1 MSFDNCLSLALS
13 VAAIV
18 LSVSTRS
25 KFSACRGYAI
35 PITSPSI
42 EQEIKRAVEMRD
54 PVRLDLA
61 LRTEV
66 HYLNRGRTVDTTR
79 IRFPEVL
86 DLCPMF
92 YEDPRHSLFG
102 RCTNNQCNQGRVKSH
117 VAST

>member
-79 IRFPEVL
+79 IRFP
-86 DLCPMF
+86 MF